1 MNHIEIVGKVVSH
14 LTKSCGLCVVIKFE
28 ITEGDLLE
36 QTFQNIDCQEHNL
49 S

>member
-1 MNHIEIVGKVVSH
+1 MTEIVGKVVSH

-28 ITEGDLLE
+28 TTEGYPLE
-36 QTFQNIDCQEHNL
+36 QTFQNMDCEEHKR